1 MLGVGGSS
9 GEAPVYFAGM
19 TFLSSWALPSGMA
32 QWAFWGAVL
41 ACLVAQLFIV
51 RAVVL
56 PDPAQQPS
64 PQVPTPRRWVEIV
77 WVILPVAGLVALFLG
92 AWPRLPH

>member
-1 MLGVGGSS
+1 MSFLASWSLPGGV
-9 GEAPVYFAGM
+9 
-19 TFLSSWALPSGMA
+19 A
-32 QWAFWGAVL
+32 QWVFWSAVT
-41 ACLVAQLFIV
+41 ACAVAQLFIV

-77 WVILPVAGLVALFLG
+77 WVILPVVGLVALFLG